1 MNDSNT
7 PEKKPEEI
15 QETPESPSAEELPEL
30 DATELMLH
38 GNLAAQIR
46 YSMIKGLAE
55 ALDEKAQLLIEAE
68 SNFEPQEGETFAEV
82 ALPEIEAMAQ
92 CLTDE
97 WIDFSKIRYWE
108 SCQTAEVEWEE
119 FKDENGEVKRMP
131 YTKALEEV
139 KDGNRLLANLEQ
151 TRNWLEQ
158 VHLLH
163 EQKGM
168 GWVSPHGCPEDGQ
181 HAYEARR
188 ICIEKLNQ
196 SIDSIRSNFDI

>member
-7 PEKKPEEI
+7 PEEKPEEI
-15 QETPESPSAEELPEL
+15 QETAESPSAEELPEL

-68 SNFEPQEGETFAEV
+68 SNFEPQEDETFAEI

-92 CLTDE
+92 ALTDE

-119 FKDENGEVKRMP
+119 YKMKMVKLFNICLTRSLWKMP
-131 YTKALEEV
+131 KKEIVCLPTLSRPVTGWK
-139 KDGNRLLANLEQ
+139 KSTFC
-151 TRNWLEQ
+151 TRKREWA
-158 VHLLH
+158 
-163 EQKGM
+163 
-168 GWVSPHGCPEDGQ
+168 GCPPMVVQ
-181 HAYEARR
+181 RM
-188 ICIEKLNQ
+188 
-196 SIDSIRSNFDI
+196 DSTLTKPAGFVLKN

>member
-7 PEKKPEEI
+7 PEEKPEGI
-15 QETPESPSAEELPEL
+15 QETPESPLAEELPEF

-38 GNLAAQIR
+38 GNLVAQIR
-46 YSMIKGLAE
+46 YSMFKGLAE

-68 SNFEPQEGETFAEV
+68 SNFEPQEDETFAEI
-82 ALPEIEAMAQ
+82 ALPGIEAMAEA
-92 CLTDE
+92 LTDE

-131 YTKALEEV
+131 YTKPLEEV

-163 EQKGM
+163 EEKGM